1 MEAPDAADKWLWVDP
16 FVGDPHLTSG
26 AVLLAEA
33 IKRYILE
40 YNVLVN
46 REHFSAGERPGVGAK
61 LKGAS
66 YTMSPDP
73 NGAWT
78 FEGGDGDRRQV
89 VIYPNEDAGDPD
101 GRFYLVKKHSLVYIK
116 LRQELRIPYYFI
128 GRHNLK
134 ITYVYQGL
142 LLGTGPQ
149 VDPGYVGH
157 LIIPLHNLTTR
168 DVRVYVDKSFVS
180 VDFVRTTPMRFEKS
194 APHTLDQ
201 LYEEHKDSKALLA
214 RDKVNVR
221 RDLRE
226 YLGDKTPQSAMGEV
240 LKQYTEISAKYEK
253 TASEVKKA
261 GEKINDDLKGIR
273 RIEWLAVIAI
283 VLTVF
288 GAGAGVIWGVRA
300 YYGDILT
307 KQFDLQAQIA
317 KVREEKEQLR
327 SEQAASLT
335 VLRGQI
341 AQMCKQLASIGGN
354 RLVPGPCP

>member
-1 MEAPDAADKWLWVDP
+1 MEVPQTDDKWLWVDP
-16 FVGDPHLTSG
+16 FAGDDHLTSG
-26 AVLLAEA
+26 AALLAEA
-33 IKRYILE
+33 IKRYVIE
-40 YNVLVN
+40 YNVLIN
-46 REHFSAGERPGVGAK
+46 REDFNAGEQLGAK

-73 NGAWT
+73 AGAWT
-78 FEGGDGDRRQV
+78 FEGEEEEKTQV
-89 VIYPNEDAGDPD
+89 VLYPKQEAGDLN

-168 DVRVYVDKSFVS
+168 DVRIYVDKSFVS
-180 VDFVRTTPMRFEKS
+180 VDFVRTTPMHFDQGDPK
-194 APHTLDQ
+194 TLEE
-201 LYEEHKDSKALLA
+201 LYEKYKEPKALLEPYKVQRRREL
-214 RDKVNVR
+214 RD
-221 RDLRE
+221 
-226 YLGDKTPQSAMGEV
+226 YLEGKTPQSAMGGV
-240 LKQYTEISAKYEK
+240 LRQYSEISTKYET
-253 TASEVKKA
+253 TAREVA
-261 GEKINDDLKGIR
+261 SVREKINDDLKGIR

-283 VLTVF
+283 VITFF
-288 GAGAGVIWGVRA
+288 GAVYGVVWGVRA
-300 YYGDILT
+300 YYGDIVT

-327 SEQAASLT
+327 SEQTRA
-335 VLRGQI
+335 VQDLRGQI
-341 AQMCKQLASIGGN
+341 AQICKQLASARGGK
-354 RLVPGPCP
+354 LIAGPCP